1 MLWIRRTCPTMAAA
15 LMVLSAAACS
25 GGSNTQSGETTREI
39 SKDQLA
45 QMVLSPDQFGPEFSG
60 FTPDAENGFQTIDQV
75 AKGEDDPAAE
85 RADLERFGWTAA
97 YQSMFAN
104 PNGDQSVGVLG
115 AGSVAYLFA
124 TSDGM
129 NGYWED
135 SMSEIDNPDSPGG
148 SAALRNAERIKFE
161 AGDEAIGFKI
171 RDQFQRGDGST
182 ANLTGWLLFFRRDRL
197 MGSVFISAADIDDLE
212 GQRLQ
217 GKEQALATVLNDRM
231 AATLAAEPSSAAP
244 AAAGG

>member
-1 MLWIRRTCPTMAAA
+1 
-15 LMVLSAAACS
+15 MVLSAVACS

-45 QMVLSPDQFGPEFSG
+45 QMVLSPDQFGPELAG

-85 RADLERFGWTAA
+85 RADLERFGWTGA

-104 PNGDQSVGVLG
+104 PNGDQSVGVLD
-115 AGSVAYLFA
+115 ARSVAYLFA
-124 TSDGM
+124 TSDGL
-129 NGYWED
+129 NGYWQD
-135 SMSEIDNPDSPGG
+135 SMNEVDNPDSTGG

-161 AGDEAIGFKI
+161 AGEEAIGFKI

-182 ANLTGWLLFFRRDRL
+182 ANFTGWLLLFRRDRL
-197 MGSVFISAADIDDLE
+197 MGAVFISASDIDDLE

-217 GKEQALATVLNDRM
+217 GKAESLATVLNDRM
-231 AATLAAEPSSAAP
+231 AATLASQPTSAAP
-244 AAAGG
+244 AAAGR